1 MKHPVTREV
10 VRETGEGT
18 DLWRVILPLVI
29 WALHFLICYI
39 GAAVYCA
46 KWGREASL
54 DMVRGSVLVAT
65 ALALALVVALGIGM
79 WRVHHRSM
87 TENDFDFEHNTPE
100 ERHRFLSH
108 VGLMLSVL
116 SAVAIVFVAYPVL
129 ALETCR

>member
-1 MKHPVTREV
+1 
-10 VRETGEGT
+10 
-18 DLWRVILPLVI
+18 
-29 WALHFLICYI
+29 
-39 GAAVYCA
+39 
-46 KWGREASL
+46 
-54 DMVRGSVLVAT
+54 
-65 ALALALVVALGIGM
+65 
-79 WRVHHRSM
+79 M

>member
-1 MKHPVTREV
+1 MARHDAPSYL
-10 VRETGEGT
+10 GLAFF
-18 DLWRVILPLVI
+18 D
-29 WALHFLICYI
+29 CYI
-39 GAAVYCA
+39 GAAVFCA

-54 DMVRGSVLVAT
+54 DMVRGSVLVVT
-65 ALALALVVALGIGM
+65 ALALALVVTLGVGL

-108 VGLMLSVL
+108 VGLMLCVL